1 MHPRG
6 AFIFLIYLLFS
17 YQYNRL
23 IDGRDGRLIL
33 LRVLAILI
41 ASQQQDTTDEE
52 QTEDDVDVVL
62 NFASRREIN
71 FLQSE
76 ISSN

>member
-1 MHPRG
+1 
-6 AFIFLIYLLFS
+6 
-17 YQYNRL
+17 L